1 MKPIKIAH
9 KIYSLFWRI
18 LKPQTAGARAILIK
32 DEKILLVKHTYQ
44 NSWFLPG
51 GGLKS
56 NETYEQAIRRELKEE
71 MGISVSDLK
80 LHGIYNNFYEGKS
93 DSIVV
98 FSSFNFTEPKNKT
111 REIERFGFFRLGEL
125 PQNISPGTRR
135 RIEEFQNSDK
145 PNFGTW

>member
-9 KIYSLFWRI
+9 KIYSIFWRI

-32 DEKILLVKHTYQ
+32 DEKILLVKHTYL

-71 MGISVSDLK
+71 LGISVSDLK
-80 LHGIYNNFYEGKS
+80 LHGIYNNFYEGKN

-98 FSSFNFTEPKNKT
+98 FSSFNFTEPVNIDG
-111 REIERFGFFRLGEL
+111 EIEDFGFFGFDEL
-125 PQNISPGTRR
+125 PKNISPGTRR
-135 RIEEFQNSDK
+135 RIEEFQNSDQR
-145 PNFGTW
+145 NFGIW

>member
-32 DEKILLVKHTYQ
+32 DEKILLVKHTYL

-56 NETYEQAIRRELKEE
+56 NETYEQAIRRELEE
-71 MGISVSDLK
+71 ELGITVSDLK
-80 LHGIYNNFYEGKS
+80 LHGIYNNFYESKN

-98 FSSFNFTEPKNKT
+98 FSSLNFTEPNNKDG
-111 REIERFGFFRLGEL
+111 EIEDFGFFGFDEL

-145 PNFGTW
+145 PNFGIW